1 MEITQKHLQ
10 MCKAQDALKKRYA
23 SIPCV
28 CMIHAANNSVRDRN
42 LLKKYTPKS
51 LNITKPPRRRR
62 GGSRFFELCQSP
74 INVRTPRKKK

>member
-42 LLKKYTPKS
+42 LLKSIPQNTIILQKS
-51 LNITKPPRRRR
+51 HA
-62 GGSRFFELCQSP
+62 GGVRF
-74 INVRTPRKKK
+74 